1 MARKLRIEYPGA
13 LYHVY
18 NRGNYRGHV
27 FREAGAREAF
37 LKCLLEAC
45 QRCGWVLHAYVIMG
59 NHYHFA
65 LETPQGN
72 LVEGMKWLQ
81 ATFANRFNRYR
92 KERGHVFQ
100 GRYHAK
106 LLEDEFALASVAH
119 YIHLNPLEAR
129 LVRMETLGEFR
140 DSSYWALL
148 NKSARPACLKV
159 DAFLSQAG
167 KLSDTPAGHR
177 SYADY
182 LAFVASDTA
191 EQRRLCFDKACKGWA
206 QGSREWK
213 RSLIADHQNQVL
225 AAGHFENESREAR
238 ELVWE
243 SLLQRCLAAL
253 GRQPG
258 EGSRESKS
266 APWKVA
272 VAAQLKAITPVRNA
286 WLASRLHMG
295 ATAGVSRYVTELHAG
310 QRPEAQALHGKISNI
325 TV

>member
-13 LYHVY
+13 RYHVF
-18 NRGNYRGHV
+18 NRGNYRGYI
-27 FREAGAREAF
+27 FREAGARQAF
-37 LKCLLEAC
+37 LKCLMETC

-65 LETPQGN
+65 VETPQGN

-81 ATFANRFNRYR
+81 ATFANRFNRFR

-106 LLEDEFALASVAH
+106 LLEDEFALAAVAH
-119 YIHLNPLEAR
+119 YIHLNPVEAG
-129 LVRMETLGEFR
+129 LVKLETLGEFQ
-140 DSSYWALL
+140 DSSYWVLQ
-148 NKSARPACLKV
+148 NKAARPACLNV
-159 DAFLSQAG
+159 EAFLTQAG
-167 KLSDTPAGHR
+167 KLADTPAGHR

-182 LAFVASDTA
+182 LAFVSSDSA

-206 QGSREWK
+206 QGSKEWK
-213 RSLIADHQNQVL
+213 RSLIAQHQDQVL
-225 AAGHFENESREAR
+225 AAGHSEKGSNEAR

-243 SLLQRCLAAL
+243 SLLGRCLAKL
-253 GRQPG
+253 GRR
-258 EGSRESKS
+258 EGDGPQEAKS

-272 VAAQLKAITPVRNA
+272 IAAHLKAIISIRNA
-286 WLASRLHMG
+286 WLATRLHMG
-295 ATAGVSRYVTELHAG
+295 ATAGVSRYVSELHAG
-310 QRPEAQALHGKISNI
+310 ERPEARACYEQISKI